1 MADWSLW
8 LLEWWEHWEH
18 CPCHQKVIPNYQ
30 YSMLQYII
38 TMHRVHAEST
48 DFANNWSKAM
58 LSIAPS
64 PSKPFALKKV
74 IKSIKLKVWT
84 WQQHDIATTICFL
97 QIIQDINSL
106 KRLLKEAESSY
117 YALYKLVMSLPVI
130 TPSHLT
136 CLSLTRCFTFLQESG
151 NKDVLLRC
159 SYMEARTQNETATL
173 EIIAT
178 LKEFFRRQTGT
189 NTSSIGTGTNASSI
203 GTLET
208 SLIQFWIVKN
218 CTLLT

>member
-38 TMHRVHAEST
+38 TMHCVHAEST

-84 WQQHDIATTICFL
+84 WQHNIATTICFP

-117 YALYKLVMSLPVI
+117 YALYKLVMS
-130 TPSHLT
+130 TSYHTLT
-136 CLSLTRCFTFLQESG
+136 SNLSLFNKVFHFSPREREQGCSPALFIHGSQNSEWNSNTRNNSHSQGILS
-151 NKDVLLRC
+151 
-159 SYMEARTQNETATL
+159 
-173 EIIAT
+173 
-178 LKEFFRRQTGT
+178 
-189 NTSSIGTGTNASSI
+189 
-203 GTLET
+203 
-208 SLIQFWIVKN
+208 
-218 CTLLT
+218 